1 MAASLLG
8 KNPTGRTQLG
18 QYKVEKLLGSGGMGQ
33 VYLATDRMGR
43 QVALKLLARQHDQD
57 KRHLA
62 RFAQE
67 AQTVLTLNHPNIVT
81 IYDIGEVEGTSY
93 IASELIEGET
103 LRHRLAAE
111 INQQEILEIAIQI
124 ANALVAA
131 HEKGIVHRD
140 IKPENVMIR
149 ADGYVKVLDFGIA
162 KLTEDFA
169 SPVSEDAATRLKVET
184 GEGVIIG
191 TAFYMSPEQAKGA
204 PIDARTDL
212 WSLGA
217 VLYEMITHHVP
228 FAGESPAETISLI
241 LQKEP
246 VPLGRYAN
254 GVSGELERIVSKAL
268 TKSVRSVIRR
278 PEIF

>member
-1 MAASLLG
+1 LRAEVESLLAAHQDAGSFIAGSAADVAASFLEN
-8 KNPTGRTQLG
+8 NPMDRAQLG
-18 QYKVEKLLGSGGMGQ
+18 QYKIDKLLGAGGMGQ

-43 QVALKLLARQHDQD
+43 RVALKLLARHHNQN
-57 KRHLA
+57 RNHLA

-81 IYDIGEVEGTSY
+81 IYDIGEVEATPY

-103 LRHRLAAE
+103 LRHRLAGE
-111 INQQEILEIAIQI
+111 ITQPDTLEIAIQI

-162 KLTEDFA
+162 KLTEEFA
-169 SPVSEDAATRLKVET
+169 GPASEDALTRLKVET

-191 TAFYMSPEQAKGA
+191 TRTICRPSRRRELTSMRG
-204 PIDARTDL
+204 PIC
-212 WSLGA
+212 
-217 VLYEMITHHVP
+217 
-228 FAGESPAETISLI
+228 
-241 LQKEP
+241 
-246 VPLGRYAN
+246 
-254 GVSGELERIVSKAL
+254 GVSERCF
-268 TKSVRSVIRR
+268 TR
-278 PEIF
+278 